1 MSASGST
8 PQTGSDYAVSLTQLL
23 DPWVSVSAAN
33 ECKISGVQLDSRQ
46 LCKGNLFIALQGDTV
61 NGLDYL
67 PQIIQSGAAAVLV
80 SADSARPNDSELHD
94 LESAS
99 IVVISVDELPQRT
112 GEIVSRFYA
121 DPSRSMKVI
130 GVTGTDGKTS
140 VCHLVAQALNENR
153 DNCGVIGTL
162 GWGFTSNLKESG
174 LTTPDAVT
182 LHAALSDF
190 NKAGAGYAAMEVS
203 SHALAQSRVNGIL
216 FDVAVLTNLGRD
228 HLDYHG
234 DIQSYRAA
242 KEVLF
247 YQPELR
253 AAVVNADDEFGISL
267 MGRLTDLELTTYGA
281 GEGGPR
287 HVRFSG
293 VTHTSDGLNFE
304 LEYAGQSY
312 PVESG
317 LLGSFNVANLTAVF
331 AVLTVLGLSPDLAA
345 QSLINLKPVPGR
357 METTRLKNGATV
369 IVDYAHNPHALES
382 VLQSVTSHVEGRLI
396 VVFGCGGERDQG
408 KRPMMAGIAE
418 RYAQRCIVTDDNP
431 RGEDGDAIVSQI
443 LAGFENPDQVCVE
456 RDRRVAIQT
465 AINDVNAGDL
475 VLVAG
480 KGHEDYQ
487 LVGEERLAFS
497 DSAVVA
503 EMAAREAS

>member
-1 MSASGST
+1 MSTSGGVSRAGENRT
-8 PQTGSDYAVSLTQLL
+8 VSLTELL
-23 DPWVSVSAAN
+23 EPWVLVPAAN
-33 ECKISGVQLDSRQ
+33 ECTVSGIQLDSRQ
-46 LCKGNLFIALQGDTV
+46 LREGDVFIALQGETV

-67 PQIIQSGAAAVLV
+67 PQIISSGTAAVLV
-80 SADSARPNDSELHD
+80 NAESARPDDSEKHD
-94 LESAS
+94 LDTAS
-99 IVVISVDELPQRT
+99 IAVIRIDDLSLNA

-121 DPSRSMKVI
+121 DPSRSIKVI

-162 GWGFTSNLKESG
+162 GWGFTGKLEESG

-182 LHAALSDF
+182 LQTALSEF

-203 SHALAQSRVNGIL
+203 SHALAQNRVSGIL

-234 DIQSYRAA
+234 DIKSYRAA
-242 KEVLF
+242 KEGLF
-247 YQPELR
+247 YQPQLR

-267 MGRLTDLELTTYGA
+267 MARLTDLELTTYGV
-281 GEGGPR
+281 GEGGER
-287 HVRFSG
+287 HVRYSG
-293 VTHTSDGLNFE
+293 VTHSPDGLSFL

-312 PVESG
+312 PVNSG
-317 LLGSFNVANLTAVF
+317 LLGSFNVANLASTF
-331 AVLTVLGLSPDLAA
+331 AVLIVLGLSPDLAA
-345 QSLINLKPVPGR
+345 RSLASLKPVPGR

-382 VLQSVTSHVEGRLI
+382 VLQSVASHVEGRLI

-408 KRPMMAGIAE
+408 KRPMMASIAE

-431 RGEDGDAIVSQI
+431 RNEDGDVIVSQI
-443 LAGFENPDQVCVE
+443 LTGFENPDQVWVE
-456 RDRRVAIQT
+456 RDRRSAIQM
-465 AINDVNAGDL
+465 AIGDVAAGDL
-475 VLVAG
+475 VVVAG

-487 LVGEERLAFS
+487 LVGEKRLDFS
-497 DSAVVA
+497 DSVVVA
-503 EMAAREAS
+503 EMAASIAL